1 MELVGKNAFRRRFKE
16 FLRDSDPALAAK
28 PKSASDLA
36 ISIQGNDLGTVYW
49 PVIRDEKQSYLLAS
63 APDLKSEGHLKLTR
77 KNPKHLAWFDCE
89 MFTSSVAQ
97 ETDDIC
103 IEDELRDIINSAYV
117 QSPMVR
123 REIELMAAERGKR
136 LKVARQLETYQ
147 KEWRRRLSLS
157 DKECCY

>member
-1 MELVGKNAFRRRFKE
+1 
-16 FLRDSDPALAAK
+16 
-28 PKSASDLA
+28 
-36 ISIQGNDLGTVYW
+36 
-49 PVIRDEKQSYLLAS
+49 
-63 APDLKSEGHLKLTR
+63 
-77 KNPKHLAWFDCE
+77 

-97 ETDDIC
+97 ETDDVC
-103 IEDELRDIINSAYV
+103 IEDELRDIINNAYV